1 MHLVIY
7 VWYMHIWYYSFWT
20 IPVNQ
25 LCLWICW
32 VKIARFFKK
41 GFYTLYI
48 SSIFEKKLPDS
59 SFFLL
64 TTLLDM
70 VDPRFNEYG
79 FKRISLYIEQNL
91 SVPSFLTRKTL
102 IQNLGLTNIAFNEY
116 LVIWNKNIGFH
127 LKFYGRFSEQNHIFD
142 LRSLFAT
149 FESLKSV
156 KFPMHALVRNSNSKH
171 FHSNVGDNYDSFKSL
186 QQSDLDEL
194 KLPDPTLVPEDTTA
208 IDFTDANQTLSLA
221 EPAISDGEKT
231 FNH

>member
-1 MHLVIY
+1 MRDSLRRGFIPYILVQ
-7 VWYMHIWYYSFWT
+7 F
-20 IPVNQ
+20 
-25 LCLWICW
+25 L
-32 VKIARFFKK
+32 KK
-41 GFYTLYI
+41 SCPIL
-48 SSIFEKKLPDS
+48 L
-59 SFFLL
+59 FFLL

-156 KFPMHALVRNSNSKH
+156 KFPMHALVRNSNS
-171 FHSNVGDNYDSFKSL
+171 N
-186 QQSDLDEL
+186 
-194 KLPDPTLVPEDTTA
+194 
-208 IDFTDANQTLSLA
+208 
-221 EPAISDGEKT
+221 T
-231 FNH
+231 FIQM

>member
-1 MHLVIY
+1 
-7 VWYMHIWYYSFWT
+7 MHIWYYSFWT

-32 VKIARFFKK
+32 VEIARFFKK

-48 SSIFEKKLPDS
+48 SSIFEKLPDS

-102 IQNLGLTNIAFNEY
+102 IQNLGLTNIAFN
-116 LVIWNKNIGFH
+116 
-127 LKFYGRFSEQNHIFD
+127 
-142 LRSLFAT
+142 
-149 FESLKSV
+149 
-156 KFPMHALVRNSNSKH
+156 
-171 FHSNVGDNYDSFKSL
+171 
-186 QQSDLDEL
+186 
-194 KLPDPTLVPEDTTA
+194 
-208 IDFTDANQTLSLA
+208 
-221 EPAISDGEKT
+221 
-231 FNH
+231 